1 MQQHKQQRQRQRDWL
16 VQDRYFSVDMS
27 SLVAVLAL
35 AGASVV
41 GALQPAVLAVPGSKT
56 VLLGRA
62 EIAAS
67 IDASLRKA
75 TQAAMQAQALTKQ
88 VKQQSDANIAAAPLV
103 EAEVGMAE
111 EAAITAKEQDDA
123 ASTLLKESTAA
134 VNKAALAQA
143 RAYFGRVRK
152 IGSEQAQYGM
162 AKTKAATEVDD
173 AAVAKASTEAAM
185 PYHAMLLRGQKAMF
199 EYVQRAQAMASA
211 SNTLKAESETL
222 ATAANNYQSKGQTAE
237 ANQLMVT
244 AHAEF
249 RQAESMQ
256 AEAERLREAGQ
267 ELQIALPAYKE
278 AEQAA
283 AASAAAVV
291 QAQAGGSAEAAAGPW
306 PPY

>member
-1 MQQHKQQRQRQRDWL
+1 M
-16 VQDRYFSVDMS
+16 
-27 SLVAVLAL
+27 AL
-35 AGASVV
+35 AVASVV
-41 GALQPAVLAVPGSKT
+41 GALRPAVPVSKT

-62 EIAAS
+62 EIAAT

-123 ASTLLKESTAA
+123 ASTLLKESTVA
-134 VNKAALAQA
+134 VNSAALAQA

-152 IGSEQAQYGM
+152 IGAEQAQYGM

-185 PYHAMLLRGQKAMF
+185 PYHAMLLRGQKAMY

-211 SNTLKAESETL
+211 SNTLKAESENL
-222 ATAANNYQSKGQTAE
+222 ATAANNYQSKGQTAG

-244 AHAEF
+244 AHALF

-267 ELQIALPAYKE
+267 ELQIALPAYRE
-278 AEQAA
+278 SEQAA

-291 QAQAGGSAEAAAGPW
+291 QAQAGGSAEAAAGPY